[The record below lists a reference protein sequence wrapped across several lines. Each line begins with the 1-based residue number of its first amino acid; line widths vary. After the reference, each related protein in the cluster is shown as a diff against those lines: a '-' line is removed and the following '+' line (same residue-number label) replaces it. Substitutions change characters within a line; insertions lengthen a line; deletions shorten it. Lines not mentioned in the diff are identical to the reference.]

1 MQRKLL
7 NLPEFFLKMYMGI
20 EMKCKASPVGYKFRV
35 RKDLLS
41 PIVKKIVAENVFNKG
56 LA

>member
-1 MQRKLL
+1 
-7 NLPEFFLKMYMGI
+7 MGI

-56 LA
+56 LAQG

>member
-1 MQRKLL
+1 MQRKFL
-7 NLPEFFLKMYMGI
+7 NLPEPLLEMYMGI
-20 EMKCKASPVGYKFRV
+20 KMKCKASPTWYKFRV

-41 PIVKKIVAENVFNKG
+41 PIVKKVLAENAFNKR